1 LTSNKQK
8 KLEERISA
16 AGEAALAKRRFVTS
30 IDVLVGIGWLTP
42 AQVEQWRRGQV
53 PYLER
58 VTTAGL
64 PKLGTALRLVR
75 RWAERKG
82 LKPSETVYRRRSH
95 RLRFTRFGEENL
107 ERAYR
112 THWISPELSREKQA
126 RRVAQAEGASAGRAE
141 NASPPEEN
149 DDPSTAILTTQD
161 GG

>member
-1 LTSNKQK
+1 LTPNKQE
-8 KLEERISA
+8 KLQARISA
-16 AGEAALAKRRFVTS
+16 AGEAALAKRKFVTP
-30 IDVLVGIGWLTP
+30 IDMLVGIGWLTP

-58 VTTAGL
+58 VTTANL
-64 PKLGTALRLVR
+64 PRLGTALRLFR
-75 RWAERKG
+75 RWAEGRG
-82 LKPSETVYRRRSH
+82 LKPSETTYRHRSH
-95 RLRFTRFGEENL
+95 RLRFTRFGEENV

-141 NASPPEEN
+141 NASPPRGN
-149 DDPSTAILTTQD
+149 DDPPTVILTTQN